1 MSCSTRRNTRLT
13 KQYGDIGKYF
23 FSKDTSKNNRKNN
36 FVKGPGKTS
45 MNNNDDEDVDYNPTI
60 INSMLQSKQQR
71 NLLLLMPEEFN
82 IVDDKYTVKRALKLF
97 DNVVEHRD
105 DIDVSITTDIQDYLI
120 NIPDRHFNLFY

>member
-1 MSCSTRRNTRLT
+1 
-13 KQYGDIGKYF
+13 
-23 FSKDTSKNNRKNN
+23 
-36 FVKGPGKTS
+36 
-45 MNNNDDEDVDYNPTI
+45 
-60 INSMLQSKQQR
+60 MLQSKQQR